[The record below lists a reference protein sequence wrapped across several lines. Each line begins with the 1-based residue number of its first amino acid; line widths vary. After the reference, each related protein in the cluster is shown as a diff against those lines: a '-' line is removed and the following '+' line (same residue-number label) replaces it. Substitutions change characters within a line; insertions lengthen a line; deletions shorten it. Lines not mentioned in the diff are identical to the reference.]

1 MTYHPGRKR
10 RHVPHSRPAS
20 LSSEESRR
28 RPDSKTLAAVRKRKI
43 VGSVSGRRHSANIA
57 IDRPKT
63 ASRSRPPA
71 TSRPFG
77 NGCKGPSAP
86 RFAAY
91 FGCFPGFRSAR
102 PQHLPVD
109 SRPIPDRRLAE
120 TSGRGPS
127 EAAWPTARTRRMF
140 PSSHRPAP
148 EDRRNACEET
158 GRSPTR
164 RKTARALLA
173 PTANERRVPAVKQA
187 PSLGSVV
194 RDGLK
199 TKYRCGIRNC

>member
-28 RPDSKTLAAVRKRKI
+28 RPDSKTLAAVRKREI

-63 ASRSRPPA
+63 AFRSRPPA

-120 TSGRGPS
+120 TSAVGRPKQPGPRPGH
-127 EAAWPTARTRRMF
+127 AAWSRHPIVPDRRTVGT
-140 PSSHRPAP
+140 PAKRPAAARP
-148 EDRRNACEET
+148 AGRPHVPCSPRRQTN
-158 GRSPTR
+158 GGYP
-164 RKTARALLA
+164 
-173 PTANERRVPAVKQA
+173 P
-187 PSLGSVV
+187 
-194 RDGLK
+194 
-199 TKYRCGIRNC
+199 